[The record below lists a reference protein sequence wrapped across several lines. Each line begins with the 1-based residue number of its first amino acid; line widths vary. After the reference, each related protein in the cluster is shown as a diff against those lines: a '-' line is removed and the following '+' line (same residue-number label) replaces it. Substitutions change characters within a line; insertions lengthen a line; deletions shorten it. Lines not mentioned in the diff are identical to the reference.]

1 MRERRL
7 SPRVP
12 ISAPAD
18 FIVLGESGAV
28 DTGVVKDIG
37 WRGCRI
43 KIGRRI
49 PHGTID
55 VTLYLPGA
63 RRITCRGEISWQYPF
78 EKEGLDSQV
87 GVCFRQIDPSDLREI
102 QRLVKIRGGSR

>member
-7 SPRVP
+7 SPRVS
-12 ISAPAD
+12 INAPAD
-18 FIVLGESGAV
+18 FLVLGESGVA

-49 PHGTID
+49 PRGTID

-63 RRITCRGEISWQYPF
+63 RRITCRGEISWQYAS
-78 EKEGLDSQV
+78 EMEGLSAQV

-102 QRLVKIRGGSR
+102 QRLVRLRGGSR